1 LLVLAQ
7 APKVTQGF
15 TIINNNIIIIR
26 RRTTPAAT
34 TTVSA
39 ILTTQLNAAASASS
53 SSSDE
58 EDESSTSSS
67 STSASLTTSMTALES
82 WTVLF
87 PVLSKI
93 NGINWEGTCRYV
105 NDELIPQNSLKLMG
119 GIRFDFLGAN
129 DVELNSYLI
138 FPNGN
143 RRDIEMRYVCT
154 TSSTTVV
161 RFLFNKN
168 KIKSTHT
175 RLSCL
180 VLSIYLKQHNHNHTR
195 TQTQSH
201 TVEDIL
207 LLLFN

>member
-1 LLVLAQ
+1 MMYSSSSSSSSFLSFISLSLLLLLLLAQ

-15 TIINNNIIIIR
+15 TIINNNIIII

-67 STSASLTTSMTALES
+67 STLSSLTTSMTALES

-161 RFLFNKN
+161 RF
-168 KIKSTHT
+168 
-175 RLSCL
+175 
-180 VLSIYLKQHNHNHTR
+180 
-195 TQTQSH
+195 
-201 TVEDIL
+201 
-207 LLLFN
+207 

>member
-1 LLVLAQ
+1 LLLLAQ

-34 TTVSA
+34 TAVSA

-67 STSASLTTSMTALES
+67 STSSSLTTSMTALES

-154 TSSTTVV
+154 TSSTTVI
-161 RFLFNKN
+161 RFFSN
-168 KIKSTHT
+168 KIKNKLNAHT
-175 RLSCL
+175 RVCL
-180 VLSIYLKQHNHNHTR
+180 VLSIYLSQT
-195 TQTQSH
+195 TQSQSH
-201 TVEDIL
+201 TNTNTITHS
-207 LLLFN
+207 